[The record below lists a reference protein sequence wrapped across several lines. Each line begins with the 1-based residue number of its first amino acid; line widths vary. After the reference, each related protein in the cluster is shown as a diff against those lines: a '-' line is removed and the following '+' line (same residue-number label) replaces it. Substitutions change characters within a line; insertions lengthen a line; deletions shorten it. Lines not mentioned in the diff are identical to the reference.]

1 MIAITVSRKG
11 EKAITIQFRSP
22 TTVSQDDHLDIT
34 TLLEITRK
42 IADYAFERASDL
54 DQQEVFPAE
63 EFKQLAVAGLLTAP
77 LSKGLGGLGL
87 GFETGDTRELL
98 MLLKEI
104 GRGNLA
110 VGRVYEGHVN
120 ALQLIQTF
128 GTPEQIETYAADVRD
143 LDKILGVWNAEATDG
158 VKIIPLDNGNYLLQG
173 CKTFASGCGYVERP
187 FVNGALPDGS
197 WQMCIVPMEKV
208 KTVVDRDWW
217 QPSGMKATVSYKVDF
232 TGVELDRNCL
242 IGNPGDYFR
251 QPWLSAGVIRFAA
264 VQLGGAEAL
273 FNTTRQYLQELNRT
287 SHPNQQERLGKMAIA
302 IESGNLWLCNVAQMV
317 DGYAPIF
324 GGYPDLSE
332 QERAISP
339 SETLRVRLRAEGIR
353 KSPLLVAYA
362 NMVRTAI
369 EQICMDVMQL
379 SQRSI
384 GTLGLL
390 PPHPM
395 ERIIRDLSLYL
406 RQPAYD
412 VAIAKVGE
420 YVLANK
426 VPASEIWT
434 I

>member
-1 MIAITVSRKG
+1 M
-11 EKAITIQFRSP
+11 
-22 TTVSQDDHLDIT
+22 
-34 TLLEITRK
+34 
-42 IADYAFERASDL
+42 
-54 DQQEVFPAE
+54 
-63 EFKQLAVAGLLTAP
+63 AGLLTAP
-77 LSKGLGGLGL
+77 LSQRLGGLGL
-87 GFETGDTRELL
+87 GFETGNTTELL
-98 MLLKEI
+98 MLVKEI

-128 GTPEQIETYAADVRD
+128 GTPEQIETYAADAIR
-143 LDKILGVWNAEATDG
+143 DKIFGVWNAEAADG

-317 DGYAPIF
+317 DRYAPIF
-324 GGYPDLSE
+324 GGYPDLPNPESS
-332 QERAISP
+332 Q
-339 SETLRVRLRAEGIR
+339 
-353 KSPLLVAYA
+353 LVAYA

-412 VAIAKVGE
+412 VAISKVGE
-420 YVLANK
+420 YVLANQ

-434 I
+434 IFKEG